1 MLSGLPSPTGPRVV
15 VADCGVCHGSGVV
28 VVYAPVEG
36 VPEVD
41 PCEACGGTGTE
52 FRVEV

>member
-1 MLSGLPSPTGPRVV
+1 MSELPPVGGPSVRVV
-15 VADCGVCHGSGVV
+15 DCAECHGSGVV